1 MPRALSHFG
10 AMSAIL
16 KLRPQG
22 SSLESGWLLRSG
34 SMALLLL
41 LLFLLLPCEAAC
53 TRRHVRDTLSARNAW
68 PCSISMPLPLREAV
82 AAWPWVGVHT
92 DLSSHTGQTSHAICR
107 AARRFAATEKA
118 CVLVLWRGLPFSRQ
132 TAPEGLWVGRCLS
145 KHSLSHHQLCLAV
158 RVFLQYG
165 ELTPWLPSTPPPPPK
180 KEHSTAEEA
189 GCERS
194 RNGCYEKWHSSHKQP
209 LKMLHEPHAG
219 ALPAPR

>member
-10 AMSAIL
+10 ATSGIL
-16 KLRPQG
+16 KLCLQG
-22 SSLESGWLLRSG
+22 SSLESRPRSG

-41 LLFLLLPCEAAC
+41 LLFLFLPCEATC
-53 TRRHVRDTLSARNAW
+53 TRRCVRDTLSAGNTR
-68 PCSISMPLPLREAV
+68 PCSISMPLPLREAD
-82 AAWPWVGVHT
+82 AARPWVGVRT
-92 DLSSHTGQTSHAICR
+92 DLSSRTGQTSHAVCR
-107 AARRFAATEKA
+107 APWRFAATEKA

-165 ELTPWLPSTPPPPPK
+165 ELTPWLPSPPPPK
-180 KEHSTAEEA
+180 KEHSTAKEA

-194 RNGCYEKWHSSHKQP
+194 CNGCYEKWHSSHKQP

-219 ALPAPR
+219 ALPAPP